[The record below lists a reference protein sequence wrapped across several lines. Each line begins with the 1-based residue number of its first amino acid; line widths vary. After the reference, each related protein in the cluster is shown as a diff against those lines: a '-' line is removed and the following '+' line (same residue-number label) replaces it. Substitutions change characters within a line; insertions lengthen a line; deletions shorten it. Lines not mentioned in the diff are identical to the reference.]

1 MNNHSGNKQLQIRVC
16 CALLI
21 ALTVILTK
29 FLAIQTPALRISFS
43 FIPIALTGMLF
54 GPVNGLIVGG
64 IADLLGVILFPNGG
78 FHPGFTLVAALT
90 GLCYGLFLYQKPGTP
105 SWSRKKFMFR
115 VVASVL
121 VINIV
126 LDMGLNTLWLTQLLN
141 KGFLAL
147 LPARAVKQL
156 AMIVV
161 QIIMIPIVKETLAR
175 PLSRIVFGVRVKK
188 TA

>member
-21 ALTVILTK
+21 ALEVILTK

-43 FIPIALTGMLF
+43 FVPLALAGMMF
-54 GPVNGLIVGG
+54 GPVNGLIVGAVG
-64 IADLLGVILFPNGG
+64 DLLGVILFPNGG

-90 GLCYGLFLYQKPGTP
+90 GMVYGLFLYQKPGTP
-105 SWSRKKFMFR
+105 SWSRKKFLLR
-115 VVASVL
+115 VVLVVL
-121 VINIV
+121 LINV
-126 LDMGLNTLWLTQLLN
+126 VFDMGLNTLWLTQLLN
-141 KGFLAL
+141 KGFIAL
-147 LPARAVKQL
+147 LPARAVKQI

-175 PLSRIVFGVRVKK
+175 PLSNIVFGTRAKK